1 MHYFATLSKLVALA
15 ASHSQLACISEW
27 KKLLILGVWVAELG
41 CREAVGAMANLLLM
55 EAHCRHVGLHTH
67 AAVNLS
73 MLRASSGENFHFSQ
87 HRFVLGP
94 KFEAQGLGFT
104 GKIRSRRRSIT
115 VVAAAN
121 GRTRKSIAPVSPVT
135 RPTTE
140 LSAPTLTEVVVE
152 RVDRIDTE
160 EQKLKK
166 AKEVKEV
173 ARVEVSSDR
182 TLQRFWRQAV
192 RQLASLPLAIG
203 ELCAIAGLSAV
214 GTVITQGERP
224 SWYFENFPDS
234 NPVLG
239 FLSWQWVL
247 GLGFDHVY
255 TSPIYLGLLAMLAAS
270 LMACTSTTQLPMV
283 KVARRWSFLK
293 TTQAFSKL
301 EITDSLPQARL
312 SDLGSVLSGH
322 GYQVFA
328 RGSALYAFKGL
339 PGRLAPIGVHAA
351 LLLIMAG
358 RNPNP
363 L

>member
-1 MHYFATLSKLVALA
+1 
-15 ASHSQLACISEW
+15 
-27 KKLLILGVWVAELG
+27 
-41 CREAVGAMANLLLM
+41 MANLLPM
-55 EAHCRHVGLHTH
+55 QAHCRHAGFRTT
-67 AAVNLS
+67 AAVNFSL
-73 MLRASSGENFHFSQ
+73 LGAENFHCSQ
-87 HRFVLGP
+87 CRCVLGP
-94 KFEAQGLGFT
+94 KFEGRLLRFVGEGRKKRA
-104 GKIRSRRRSIT
+104 SISI
-115 VVAAAN
+115 VAAAK
-121 GRTRKSIAPVSPVT
+121 RKSIAPPSPVT

-140 LSAPTLTEVVVE
+140 FRAPEVAVE
-152 RVDRIDTE
+152 NRIDTE
-160 EQKLKK
+160 LPKLRK
-166 AKEVKEV
+166 VKEDV

-182 TLQRFWRQAV
+182 TLQRYFRLLV

-247 GLGFDHVY
+247 GLGLDHVY
-255 TSPIYLGLLAMLAAS
+255 TSPIYLGLLVMLAGS
-270 LMACTSTTQLPMV
+270 LMACTSTTQLPIV

-301 EITDSLPQARL
+301 DITDSLPQARL
-312 SDLGSVLSGH
+312 ADLGSVLCGH

-328 RGSALYAFKGL
+328 RGDSLYAFKGL

-358 RNPNP
+358 KSQYSVN
-363 L
+363 